1 MTTISCLP
9 SETFQEIL
17 DYLAEDKKSL
27 GSCSQVCK
35 PWVRPIQRTLF
46 SKITILQR
54 ARFEEFLTSVETSSH
69 VLRYIVSLSI
79 RGGEGTK
86 MIMVRP
92 DELVQ
97 VLEKMVLL
105 RKLELE
111 KVDMD
116 SRNPST
122 GRFTKPPP
130 ITSTF
135 PSMRHLVMKKI
146 HFPLFTNLDIVGM
159 FPGLIELSLL
169 NLGYPMGPFQ
179 LINPEDS
186 RPLRLQTLCLDS
198 DQVVN
203 DTLEYIAQTP
213 SSQSLRS
220 LSVTI
225 WTTKNAQALGAAL
238 DVFGSTLSSLHL
250 NVEQVT
256 MCKDDSEG
264 RAVVFLHRLTSQ
276 LTIYRSTELV
286 KNLGLR
292 KCTNLSSIS
301 ISFPA
306 VSFCLPRHGLMCRWQ
321 GLPYFLK
328 VLPPTLRSITFG
340 FIFRSFSVVTS
351 FASLANRLQ
360 SVDWTQAISALKS
373 LPHLETITF
382 HVRLPYSL
390 VPKQLPPSRKLEKVL
405 RDGFHEYDEL
415 GMLVFS

>member
-1 MTTISCLP
+1 MFHPACLP
-9 SETFQEIL
+9 QTLSFFAAIHDDNHLMFTLGNISRNLGLSRRGQEIPRIVL
-17 DYLAEDKKSL
+17 S
-27 GSCSQVCK
+27 SVQ
-35 PWVRPIQRTLF
+35 TL
-46 SKITILQR
+46 
-54 ARFEEFLTSVETSSH
+54 EFLTSVETSSH

-97 VLEKMVLL
+97 VLEKMELL
-105 RKLELE
+105 RKLELDR
-111 KVDMD
+111 VDME
-116 SRNPST
+116 SRNPRT

-135 PSMRHLVMKKI
+135 PSMRHLFMKKT
-146 HFPLFTNLDIVGM
+146 HFPLFTPLDIVGM

-169 NLGYPMGPFQ
+169 DLGYPMGLQ

-198 DQVVN
+198 DPIVN
-203 DTLEYIAQTP
+203 DTLEYIAQTS

-225 WTTKNAQALGAAL
+225 WTTKNAKALGAAL
-238 DVFGSTLSSLHL
+238 DVFGSTLSTLHL

-256 MCKDDSEG
+256 MCKDDSE
-264 RAVVFLHRLTSQ
+264 
-276 LTIYRSTELV
+276 ELV
-286 KNLGLR
+286 KNLELR

-328 VLPPTLRSITFG
+328 VLPPTLRFITFG

-382 HVRLPYSL
+382 HCSEMDFTNMMNLGCWYSL
-390 VPKQLPPSRKLEKVL
+390 NEPYV
-405 RDGFHEYDEL
+405 
-415 GMLVFS
+415 